1 MALRHTLDRR
11 TEQGVAETIRRS
23 LSSHLSHVLPH
34 HHARPVHTTDPH
46 RPRTM
51 MYPRLPERRTR
62 PEDLTASS
70 TAAQP
75 DQNDTNQIISRA
87 GPGRKARGNLS
98 IQLLNIQSLLPKLA
112 DIRTDV
118 VHSSPEMLCFTET
131 NLKSSTPNRFVTI
144 PGYTLLRQ
152 DRKIGRKKSGGGVA
166 IFIKEHLSAEKVQV
180 KSTSNSHLEV
190 LWAKVK
196 LDKKKAVTVGCA
208 YRPPSTNHSQ
218 IQADFND
225 LEDQIQQIMATSS
238 SHRMI
243 IAGDLNADCHTNPVA
258 NARLKELERYGLNC
272 VVKEPTFYRDSTK
285 SILDVILLSDSLWN
299 DQSPVTSYMFS
310 RSMRLCEP
318 SPSRLCGN
326 NGAPRQKKGTVQ
338 NGPEVAKFRQQRVFG
353 RCQEHC
359 LAFCSKT
366 K

>member
-1 MALRHTLDRR
+1 MAERGDSLPRCLERPPRLTICETRRAGYRAAAAVAPVAGPAHSDSTRPGPRKGSACQDDKDHTTYKRAELMALRHTLDRR

-23 LSSHLSHVLPH
+23 LPSHLSHVLPH

-51 MYPRLPERRTR
+51 MYPGLPERRTR
-62 PEDLTASS
+62 LEDLTASS

-152 DRKIGRKKSGGGVA
+152 DRKIGRKNLEEALQYLSKNTYPPKKFKS
-166 IFIKEHLSAEKVQV
+166 
-180 KSTSNSHLEV
+180 
-190 LWAKVK
+190 
-196 LDKKKAVTVGCA
+196 KAHQTL
-208 YRPPSTNHSQ
+208 
-218 IQADFND
+218 I
-225 LEDQIQQIMATSS
+225 
-238 SHRMI
+238 
-243 IAGDLNADCHTNPVA
+243 
-258 NARLKELERYGLNC
+258 
-272 VVKEPTFYRDSTK
+272 
-285 SILDVILLSDSLWN
+285 
-299 DQSPVTSYMFS
+299 
-310 RSMRLCEP
+310 
-318 SPSRLCGN
+318 
-326 NGAPRQKKGTVQ
+326 
-338 NGPEVAKFRQQRVFG
+338 
-353 RCQEHC
+353 
-359 LAFCSKT
+359 
-366 K
+366 